1 MSSTVN
7 TNDTLI
13 KKRKTITK
21 KDKTVIA
28 TDNKEVIAITVEV
41 PESKKRKTTKK
52 VKTVIETD
60 NKEEVVVSINDVIQ
74 ERLSKKR
81 NTTCLV
87 DTTNNTTCLVDTT
100 NNTTCL
106 VDTTNNTTCLVDTTN
121 NTNTLTD
128 SSDNIVYNFNI
139 SSQHHEIKSQLEAQ
153 LEAQIEAQIKT
164 NVYLEK
170 DELTAKIDAENR
182 EKCAHAFKNG
192 FMNNNDSTNFI
203 IMTTIMKI
211 ISDLSKY
218 ANCNCLEDTTEQ
230 CTYDYDKQIDQIKV
244 LFMYLTTI
252 PKFLKQHPE
261 MIEMTMKKIERFREK
276 EKDNVVL
283 QQTYTYYDMFII
295 HLKKEIRKESGEHD

>member
-13 KKRKTITK
+13 KKRKTISK

-81 NTTCLV
+81 
-87 DTTNNTTCLVDTT
+87 
-100 NNTTCL
+100 NTTCL

>member
-13 KKRKTITK
+13 KKRKTISK

-81 NTTCLV
+81 
-87 DTTNNTTCLVDTT
+87 NTTCLVDTT

>member
-21 KDKTVIA
+21 KDNTVIA

-87 DTTNNTTCLVDTT
+87 DTTNNT
-100 NNTTCL
+100 
-106 VDTTNNTTCLVDTTN
+106 
-121 NTNTLTD
+121 NTLTD

-139 SSQHHEIKSQLEAQ
+139 SSQHHEIKSRLEAQ

>member
-13 KKRKTITK
+13 KKRKTISK

-81 NTTCLV
+81 NTTC
-87 DTTNNTTCLVDTT
+87 
-100 NNTTCL
+100 
-106 VDTTNNTTCLVDTTN
+106 TTNNTTCLVDTTN

>member
-21 KDKTVIA
+21 KDNTVIA

-52 VKTVIETD
+52 VKTVIATD
-60 NKEEVVVSINDVIQ
+60 NKEEEVVVSINDVIQ

-81 NTTCLV
+81 
-87 DTTNNTTCLVDTT
+87 
-100 NNTTCL
+100 
-106 VDTTNNTTCLVDTTN
+106 NTTCLVDTTN

>member
-13 KKRKTITK
+13 KKRKTTITK

-28 TDNKEVIAITVEV
+28 TDNKEVISLTGEV

-52 VKTVIETD
+52 VKTVIATHG

-87 DTTNNTTCLVDTT
+87 DTK
-100 NNTTCL
+100 
-106 VDTTNNTTCLVDTTN
+106 N

-139 SSQHHEIKSQLEAQ
+139 SSQHHEIKSQLEEQ

-164 NVYLEK
+164 NVYHEK

-295 HLKKEIRKESGEHD
+295 HLKEEIRKESGEHD